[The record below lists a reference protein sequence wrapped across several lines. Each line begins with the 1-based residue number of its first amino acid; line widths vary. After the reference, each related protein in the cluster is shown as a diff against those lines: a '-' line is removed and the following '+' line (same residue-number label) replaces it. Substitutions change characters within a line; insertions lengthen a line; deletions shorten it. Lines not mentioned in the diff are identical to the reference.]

1 MNDINQLKKDQSEKH
16 PAFGSYLECMT
27 RTLFT
32 GLAAFTLTFS
42 GTFLAQSLAKKVVP
56 YGRNGYVLASTCL
69 ATAVS
74 YHITSQRTKA
84 CQAAWMAAEDKHTY
98 LTQGNSRCVCFRT
111 LNLTL
116 TKSPGRCFANGNP
129 PREDNE
135 EDTEAEYEDLVK
147 RTFHLSDSGNQVLIV
162 QPYVKW
168 GAGKKRN
175 TRPELQLA
183 EAVALI
189 ETLPRWKVVDKLVLP
204 LQSFHKTT
212 FFGKGNLKM
221 LRDKVRENE
230 RIVSVFISVNQ
241 LRGTQHHELEEQFGV
256 PVFDRYMIVI
266 QIFREHAT
274 TMEAKLQVAR
284 AEIPYLRSR
293 IRDYHEGA
301 LERIGASTSAIG
313 GALERIGAS
322 TSAIGGDGETF
333 VDVRRKIVGLREK
346 KLKQELEKIRSN
358 RELLR
363 SNRTKL
369 QYATVAVV
377 GYTNAGKTSLIKA
390 LTGKAALQPKDQL
403 FATLDITVHE
413 GCLPSRLKVLYVDT
427 VGFISDIPTELI
439 EAFNATLEDALLAD
453 VIVHVCD
460 MSHPDLSAQCETD
473 VIVHVCDMSHPDL
486 SAQCET
492 VTATLQRLNVD
503 KNLLENVIVAGN
515 KIDLPH
521 RLGPDMTLPPDITRV
536 SALHHTGLNAL
547 SSRIEKS
554 VLAATGRVSMVIRV
568 LAGSSEMAWLYK
580 EVAVSEVVSDSEDS
594 QYVLVRVVISEGQ
607 LGRFKRLFID

>member
-1 MNDINQLKKDQSEKH
+1 M
-16 PAFGSYLECMT
+16 FYL
-27 RTLFT
+27 RTVFT
-32 GLAAFTLTFS
+32 KI
-42 GTFLAQSLAKKVVP
+42 SLV
-56 YGRNGYVLASTCL
+56 
-69 ATAVS
+69 
-74 YHITSQRTKA
+74 
-84 CQAAWMAAEDKHTY
+84 
-98 LTQGNSRCVCFRT
+98 GNSRCVPLRT

-175 TRPELQLA
+175 TTPELQLA
-183 EAVALI
+183 EAVALV

-204 LQSFHKTT
+204 LQSFHKNT

-266 QIFREHAT
+266 QIFRAHAT

-293 IRDYHEGA
+293 IRDYQEGA
-301 LERIGASTSAIG
+301 LERIGASS
-313 GALERIGAS
+313 
-322 TSAIGGDGETF
+322 SAIGGDGETF

-390 LTGKAALQPKDQL
+390 LTGKATLQPKDQL
-403 FATLDITVHE
+403 FATLDVTVHE
-413 GCLPSRLKVLYVDT
+413 GYLPSRLKVLYVDT

-439 EAFNATLEDALLAD
+439 EAFNATLEDALLA
-453 VIVHVCD
+453 
-460 MSHPDLSAQCETD
+460 D

-554 VLAATGRVSMVIRV
+554 VLAATGRVSMVVRV

-607 LGRFKRLFID
+607 LGRFKRLFIDQ

>member
-56 YGRNGYVLASTCL
+56 YSRSGYVLVSTCL

-74 YHITSQRTKA
+74 YQTTSQRTKA

-98 LTQGNSRCVCFRT
+98 LTQSSVGNSGRVCLQT

-116 TKSPGRCFANGNP
+116 TKSPVRCFANGNP
-129 PREDNE
+129 PREDDE
-135 EDTEAEYEDLVK
+135 GDAEAEYEDLVK

-168 GAGKKRN
+168 GSGKKRN
-175 TRPELQLA
+175 TTPELQLA

-189 ETLPRWKVVDKLVLP
+189 ETLPKWKVVDKLVLP
-204 LQSFHKTT
+204 LHNFHKKT

-230 RIVSVFISVNQ
+230 RIVSVFVSVNE
-241 LRGTQHHELEEQFGV
+241 LRGVQHRELEEQFGV

-301 LERIGASTSAIG
+301 LERIGTS
-313 GALERIGAS
+313 S
-322 TSAIGGDGETF
+322 SAVGGDGETF

-363 SNRTKL
+363 SNRTRL

-390 LTGKAALQPKDQL
+390 LTGKASLQPKDQL
-403 FATLDITVHE
+403 FATLDVTVHE
-413 GCLPSRLKVLYVDT
+413 GYLPSRLKVLYVDT

-460 MSHPDLSAQCETD
+460 MSHPDLSAQCET
-473 VIVHVCDMSHPDL
+473 
-486 SAQCET
+486 
-492 VTATLQRLNVD
+492 VTATLRRLDVS

-515 KIDLPH
+515 KIDLP
-521 RLGPDMTLPPDITRV
+521 RQSGPNMNLPPDITGV
-536 SALHHTGLNAL
+536 SALHNTGLKAL
-547 SSRIEKS
+547 LSRIEKS

-568 LAGSSEMAWLYK
+568 PAGGSEMAWLYK

-594 QYVLVRVVISEGQ
+594 EYVLMRVVISEGQ
-607 LGRFKRLFID
+607 LGRFKRLFIDQ